1 MTKLASQA
9 HQLFMSIACSEDG
22 QGLPEYGLLIA
33 LVAAVAI
40 AALSLLGGNVTSV
53 IRSVGGTL

>member
-1 MTKLASQA
+1 MTKTILKA
-9 HQLFMSIACSEDG
+9 HQVFMRIARREDG

-33 LVAAVAI
+33 LVAAIAI
-40 AALSLLGGNVTSV
+40 AALSLLGGNVTST